1 MDIESLLKSVQIP
14 LNNIGSKIFNYAT
27 FLASVGTIVMAL
39 QEVVKNIIRWRR
51 SFNRKQFAKWL
62 KEDSTVRTE
71 FITLTTGGY
80 ESEDALFD
88 QPVEKMMGQIQAAAN
103 MALDF
108 PVEYPNLYSF
118 LAKVPIQPSGN
129 TPDHDLWKNFAAK
142 KSSQTAAMTKDDS
155 NDAAKARAR
164 LGNIVAR
171 KLDAFQNETQYAW
184 ANANQRISVI
194 VGSIL
199 IAIILYLSGFTK
211 DFVLGWVL
219 IWVLAITGG
228 ITAPF
233 AKDVVS
239 GLSQFGKGK

>member
-1 MDIESLLKSVQIP
+1 MDV
-14 LNNIGSKIFNYAT
+14 LNDMGSKILNYAV

-39 QEVVKNIIRWRR
+39 QEVVKNIFNWRR
-51 SFNRKQFAKWL
+51 SFNRKQFDKWL
-62 KEDSTVRTE
+62 KGKSSARTE

-80 ESEDALFD
+80 ESNDALFD

-103 MALDF
+103 MSLDF

-118 LAKVPIQPSGN
+118 LAKVPTEQAEK
-129 TPDHDLWKNFAAK
+129 TQDHDLWKNFTAK
-142 KSSQTAAMTKDDS
+142 KPSAAASLTRDES

-164 LGNIVAR
+164 IGNLVAR

-184 ANANQRISVI
+184 AKTNQRISVI
-194 VGSIL
+194 VGAVL
-199 IAIILYLSGFTK
+199 VAIILYSSGFTK
-211 DFVLGWVL
+211 DYVFGWVL
-219 IWVLAITGG
+219 IWFLAIVGG